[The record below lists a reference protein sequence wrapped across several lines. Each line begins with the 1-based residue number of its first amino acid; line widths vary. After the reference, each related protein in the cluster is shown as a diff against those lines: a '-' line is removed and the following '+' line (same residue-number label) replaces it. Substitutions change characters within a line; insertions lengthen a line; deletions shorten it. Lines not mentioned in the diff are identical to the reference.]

1 VVKKGARTWYHVFM
15 RLSPRY
21 RTVLAADLAGGL
33 TTLVMVLPFVHFAYK
48 SAPLHATIETACG
61 LIALLAAFLVLGRFQ
76 RTARS
81 DDLAIAL
88 SLGLLACGNFVFMAM
103 PWALLSKESMRFST
117 WVSLILATGG
127 SAVLAAAA
135 WIPSRRL
142 ERPRRALELVMFLA
156 FTATAVV
163 VVVVA
168 LVHSSL
174 PLGFDPKMAEPP
186 HRITT
191 PVGAQPLV
199 ALQFLAAAVL
209 MVAALGFTRRGER
222 TGDDLMTWFAAS
234 AALASFA
241 RVNYGLFPSLYTQW
255 VYVGD
260 ALRLAS
266 YLLLLIGA
274 AREIQ
279 AYQLRLAEAA
289 AAEERRRIARELHD
303 GLAQEL
309 AFVASQGRALSRSP
323 DAIDVKYLANAA
335 ERALDES
342 RRAIALLTHSPDE
355 RLDLALVQ
363 TVEELVNRAGRRAR
377 FDVEEGIEVPAK
389 TREALLRIVREA
401 VTNASRH
408 GQAQTIEVTL
418 ENGNGIRLLVA
429 DDGTGFDPAELID
442 GEGFG
447 LTTMRARTHDLGGE
461 LRINARPEGGTEVE
475 VLIP

>member
-1 VVKKGARTWYHVFM
+1 M

-48 SAPLHATIETACG
+48 SAPLHATLETACG
-61 LIALLAAFLVLGRFQ
+61 LIALLVAFLVLGRFR

-88 SLGLLACGNFVFMAM
+88 ALGLLACANFVFTAM

-117 WVSLILATGG
+117 WVSLILAVAGAAVFA
-127 SAVLAAAA
+127 SAS
-135 WIPSRRL
+135 WMPSRRL
-142 ERPRRALELVMFLA
+142 EHPRSSLRVAAGLA
-156 FTATAVV
+156 IVGTAVV
-163 VVVVA
+163 VIVVA
-168 LVHSSL
+168 LVHTSL
-174 PLGFDPKMAEPP
+174 PLGFDPQIAAPP
-186 HRITT
+186 HRITA

-199 ALQFLAAAVL
+199 VLQFLAAAL
-209 MVAALGFTRRGER
+209 FMVAALGFTRRGER

-309 AFVASQGRALSRSP
+309 AFVAAQGRALSRNP
-323 DAIDVKYLANAA
+323 GAIDIKYLANAA

-342 RRAIALLTHSPDE
+342 RRAIALLTHPPDE

-363 TVEELVNRAGRRAR
+363 TVEELVNRAGRRAH

-389 TREALLRIVREA
+389 TREAILRIVREA

-408 GQAQTIEVTL
+408 GQANTIEVTL

-429 DDGTGFDPAELID
+429 DDGIGFDAAEPID

-461 LRINARPEGGTEVE
+461 LKIRARPGGGTEVE
-475 VLIP
+475 VVIP

>member
-1 VVKKGARTWYHVFM
+1 VVKKGELACYELTM

-61 LIALLAAFLVLGRFQ
+61 LIALLVAFLVLGRFH

-81 DDLAIAL
+81 DDLAIVI

-117 WVSLILATGG
+117 WVSLILATAGA
-127 SAVLAAAA
+127 AVFAAAS
-135 WIPSRRL
+135 WIPSRRIG
-142 ERPRRALELVMFLA
+142 RPGRSLALSACIAVA
-156 FTATAVV
+156 GTALV

-168 LVHSSL
+168 VIHSRL
-174 PLGFDPKMAEPP
+174 PLGFDPKISEPP

-199 ALQFLAAAVL
+199 ALQFLAAL
-209 MVAALGFTRRGER
+209 LFMVAALGFTRRGER

-241 RVNYGLFPSLYTQW
+241 RVNYALFPSLYTQW

-260 ALRLAS
+260 ALRLSS

-274 AREIQ
+274 AREIH

-289 AAEERRRIARELHD
+289 AAEERQRIARELHD

-309 AFVASQGRALSRSP
+309 AFVAAQGRALSRRP

-408 GQAQTIEVTL
+408 GQANTIDVTL
-418 ENGNGIRLLVA
+418 ENGDGIRLLVA
-429 DDGTGFDPAELID
+429 DDGVGFDPVAPID

-447 LTTMRARTHDLGGE
+447 LTTMRARTHDLGGD
-461 LRINARPEGGTEVE
+461 LTIRARPGGGTEVE
-475 VLIP
+475 VVIP

>member
-1 VVKKGARTWYHVFM
+1 VVKKGEPAWYHVSM

-61 LIALLAAFLVLGRFQ
+61 LIALLVAFLMLGRYH

-88 SLGLLACGNFVFMAM
+88 ALGLFACANFVFTAM

-117 WVSLILATGG
+117 WVSLILAVAGG
-127 SAVLAAAA
+127 AVFAAAS
-135 WIPSRRL
+135 WVPSRRL
-142 ERPRRALELVMFLA
+142 DHPRRSLHLA
-156 FTATAVV
+156 SAVAIAATAVV

-174 PLGFDPKMAEPP
+174 PLGFDPQMAAPP

-199 ALQFLAAAVL
+199 ALQFLAAAL
-209 MVAALGFTRRGER
+209 FMVAALGFTRRGER

-279 AYQLRLAEAA
+279 AYQLRLADAA

-309 AFVASQGRALSRSP
+309 AFVAAQGRALSRSP

-342 RRAIALLTHSPDE
+342 RRAIALLTHPPDE

-408 GQAQTIEVTL
+408 GQANTIEVTL
-418 ENGNGIRLLVA
+418 ENGDGIRLLVA
-429 DDGTGFDPAELID
+429 DDGIGFDPDEELE

-461 LRINARPEGGTEVE
+461 LRITPRPEGGTEVE
-475 VLIP
+475 VVIP

>member
-1 VVKKGARTWYHVFM
+1 MVKKGELAWYDVGM

-142 ERPRRALELVMFLA
+142 ERPRRALELVVFLA
-156 FTATAVV
+156 FAATAIV

-174 PLGFDPKMAEPP
+174 PLGFDPKIAEPP
-186 HRITT
+186 HQITT

-199 ALQFLAAAVL
+199 ALQFLAAALL

-309 AFVASQGRALSRSP
+309 AFVASQGRALTRNP
-323 DAIDVKYLANAA
+323 DAIDIGYLANAA

-342 RRAIALLTHSPDE
+342 RRAIALLTHPPNE
-355 RLDLALVQ
+355 RFDLALVQ
-363 TVEELVNRAGRRAR
+363 TVEELVARSGGRAR
-377 FDVEEGIEVPAK
+377 FAVDDVQVPAK

-401 VTNASRH
+401 VTNATRH
-408 GQAQTIEVTL
+408 GAAGMIDVEL
-418 ENGNGIRLLVA
+418 SNGRGIRLRVT
-429 DDGTGFDPAELID
+429 DDGVGFDRAAVTD
-442 GEGFG
+442 GKGYG
-447 LTTMRARTHDLGGE
+447 LTTMRARARELGGE
-461 LRINARPEGGTEVE
+461 LHIGPRPGGGTELE
-475 VLIP
+475 VVIP

>member
-1 VVKKGARTWYHVFM
+1 
-15 RLSPRY
+15 
-21 RTVLAADLAGGL
+21 
-33 TTLVMVLPFVHFAYK
+33 
-48 SAPLHATIETACG
+48 
-61 LIALLAAFLVLGRFQ
+61 
-76 RTARS
+76 
-81 DDLAIAL
+81 
-88 SLGLLACGNFVFMAM
+88 
-103 PWALLSKESMRFST
+103 MRFST
-117 WVSLILATGG
+117 WVSLILAVAGG
-127 SAVLAAAA
+127 AVFAAAS
-135 WIPSRRL
+135 WVPSRRL
-142 ERPRRALELVMFLA
+142 DQPRRSLHVAA
-156 FTATAVV
+156 AGAIAGTAVV
-163 VVVVA
+163 VLVVA
-168 LVHSSL
+168 LVHSRL
-174 PLGFDPKMAEPP
+174 PLGFDPQMAAPP
-186 HRITT
+186 QRITT

-199 ALQFLAAAVL
+199 ALQFLAAAL
-209 MVAALGFTRRGER
+209 FMVAALGFTRRGER
-222 TGDDLMTWFAAS
+222 TGDDLLTWLAAS
-234 AALASFA
+234 AALAS
-241 RVNYGLFPSLYTQW
+241 
-255 VYVGD
+255 
-260 ALRLAS
+260 
-266 YLLLLIGA
+266 YLVLLIGA

-309 AFVASQGRALSRSP
+309 AFVAAQGRALSRRP

-363 TVEELVNRAGRRAR
+363 TVEELVSRAGRRAR

-408 GQAQTIEVTL
+408 GRADTIEVTL

-429 DDGTGFDPAELID
+429 DDGIGFDPAELMD

-461 LRINARPEGGTEVE
+461 LEIRARPEGGTEVE
-475 VLIP
+475 VVIP

>member
-1 VVKKGARTWYHVFM
+1 MVKKGEGPWYQVTM

-61 LIALLAAFLVLGRFQ
+61 LIALLVAFLMLGRYH

-88 SLGLLACGNFVFMAM
+88 ALGLLACANFVFTAM
-103 PWALLSKESMRFST
+103 PWALVSRESMRFST
-117 WVSLILATGG
+117 WVSLILTVAGG
-127 SAVLAAAA
+127 AVFAAAS
-135 WIPSRRL
+135 WVPSRRL
-142 ERPRRALELVMFLA
+142 DHPRRSLHVAAAVAIAAIAL
-156 FTATAVV
+156 V

-168 LVHSSL
+168 IVHSSL
-174 PLGFDPKMAEPP
+174 PLGFDPQIAAPP

-199 ALQFLAAAVL
+199 ALQFLAAALL

-222 TGDDLMTWFAAS
+222 TGDDLMTWLAAS

-323 DAIDVKYLANAA
+323 GAIDIKYLASAA

-342 RRAIALLTHSPDE
+342 RRAIALLTHPPDE
-355 RLDLALVQ
+355 RFDLALVQ

-377 FDVEEGIEVPAK
+377 FNVEEGIEVPAK

-408 GQAQTIEVTL
+408 GRADLIEVEF
-418 ENGNGIRLLVA
+418 ENGDGLRLRIA
-429 DDGTGFDPAELID
+429 DDGVGFDPADLVD

-447 LTTMRARTHDLGGE
+447 LSAMRARTRDLGGE
-461 LRINARPEGGTEVE
+461 LRIAPRPEGGMEVE
-475 VLIP
+475 VVIP

>member
-1 VVKKGARTWYHVFM
+1 M
-15 RLSPRY
+15 RLTPRY

-61 LIALLAAFLVLGRFQ
+61 LISLLVAFLMLGRFR

-88 SLGLLACGNFVFMAM
+88 ALGLLACANFVFTAM
-103 PWALLSKESMRFST
+103 PWALLSRESMRFST
-117 WVSLILATGG
+117 WVSLILAVSGA
-127 SAVLAAAA
+127 AVFATAS
-135 WIPSRRL
+135 WVPSRRL
-142 ERPRRALELVMFLA
+142 EHPRRSLRVAGGVAIAGTAL
-156 FTATAVV
+156 V

-168 LVHSSL
+168 LVHSRL
-174 PLGFDPKMAEPP
+174 PLGFDPQIAAPP

-199 ALQFLAAAVL
+199 ALQFLAAALL

-309 AFVASQGRALSRSP
+309 AFVAAQGRALSRSP
-323 DAIDVKYLANAA
+323 GAIDIKYLASAA

-342 RRAIALLTHSPDE
+342 RRAIALLTHPPDE
-355 RLDLALVQ
+355 RFDLALVQ
-363 TVEELVNRAGRRAR
+363 TVEELVNRTGRRAR
-377 FDVEEGIEVPAK
+377 FDVEEGIEVPAT

-408 GQAQTIEVTL
+408 GGAGVIEVGL
-418 ENGNGIRLLVA
+418 ENGDGLRLSVT
-429 DDGTGFDPAELID
+429 DDGIGFDPANVVD

-447 LTTMRARTHDLGGE
+447 LSTMRARTRDLGGE
-461 LRINARPEGGTEVE
+461 LRITRRPEGGTQVE